1 MWHTSGSGAKEHLF
15 VLCYHPTAECGHEG
29 SAFASD
35 LELEK
40 TGASQLRR
48 GGAVYHP
55 TTRVLAVL
63 ELLQARGR
71 LSGPELAERLEVDLR
86 TVRRYVTML
95 QDLGIPVEAAR
106 GRHGGYR
113 LRPGF
118 RLPPLVFSD
127 DEALALTL
135 GLLSARRH
143 GLATNA
149 ATVEGALAKLERVL
163 PPDVRARVAAV
174 QETLTIDEARM
185 QAIPATGTVM
195 TLAVA
200 VQDSRRVLMRYESAR
215 GDETERLVDL
225 YGLVHMVGRWYAP
238 GYCHLRADLRLFR
251 IDRIRAVDL
260 LDEHFDR
267 PAEFDP
273 LAFVQDALAVA
284 PNAWH
289 IEAILSTSLEEARAV
304 VPLHEATLEPVEGGV
319 VIRFNVECLDEAA
332 RYLIGLGCPFLVKQP
347 EELRVVLRRLAA
359 ELMRAAD
366 PPSAQR

>member
-1 MWHTSGSGAKEHLF
+1 M
-15 VLCYHPTAECGHEG
+15 
-29 SAFASD
+29 
-35 LELEK
+35 
-40 TGASQLRR
+40 
-48 GGAVYHP
+48 YHP

-135 GLLSARRH
+135 GLLSARRL

-163 PPDVRARVAAV
+163 PPDVRARVTAV
-174 QETLTIDEARM
+174 QETLTIDQARG

-195 TLAVA
+195 TLAAA
-200 VQDSRRVLMRYESAR
+200 VHNSRRVLMCYESAR
-215 GDETERLVDL
+215 GDETERLVDP

-251 IDRIRAVDL
+251 IDRVRSVDL
-260 LDEHFDR
+260 LDEGFDQ
-267 PAEFDP
+267 PADFDP

-289 IEAILSTSLEEARAV
+289 IEAILSSSFEEVRKL
-304 VPLHEATLEPVEGGV
+304 VPLHEATLEPGDDGV
-319 VIRFNVECLDEAA
+319 IIRLNVECLQEAA
-332 RYLIGLGCPFLVKQP
+332 HYLIGLGCSFLVRQP

-359 ELMRAAD
+359 LVSQAAD
-366 PPSAQR
+366 QPASGI